1 MSKFELFDFTPEIV
15 ESFRENHEIPV
26 HFYNKDGQ
34 VLIHKKENASEA
46 EIDRLLRFIKQG
58 IYYDIEDSEKLGL
71 QEKGRDIPEGLTDT
85 KLISENITTE
95 LNDGAKELFS
105 SLKRTSITSVQARKT
120 SERLA
125 SAFDAF
131 ESQSDMSV
139 GLVNILDLMQ
149 GRDNTH
155 EVELAVKRT
164 VVAMAMKTR
173 GAAAIG
179 ARDRARL
186 EEAANVT
193 MMSALLCD
201 IGYSRM
207 TMPDGDGL
215 SEQQMNYIRNHPIM
229 SYLMI
234 AHERSIDPRV
244 KRNVLS
250 HHRPMKSGTPGN
262 NYPSIKSITTRL
274 TALREKYSQDPAR
287 KHIAED
293 IDMQLKLL
301 MRDIPYDED
310 AAILAVASEFASLTS
325 NVPWRKAYNA
335 RRAVQMLVNNSYFTY
350 PDRIVREFLDYVSI
364 SLCNNEKILKEGD
377 FIIVAARSGS
387 GKTFFEV
394 GQITNATRFQSKPG
408 MDRFAT
414 IFPEIGKNP
423 KFQFLKFPLDK
434 LKADPR
440 KAHYELSKDDS
451 RHIVYAVDPTYDP
464 DLYEA
469 LFKLTRTSSAAAGHA
484 EAGQPA
490 T

>member
-164 VVAMAMKTR
+164 VVAMAMKT
-173 GAAAIG
+173 
-179 ARDRARL
+179 
-186 EEAANVT
+186 
-193 MMSALLCD
+193 
-201 IGYSRM
+201 
-207 TMPDGDGL
+207 
-215 SEQQMNYIRNHPIM
+215 
-229 SYLMI
+229 
-234 AHERSIDPRV
+234 
-244 KRNVLS
+244 S
-250 HHRPMKSGTPGN
+250 H
-262 NYPSIKSITTRL
+262 
-274 TALREKYSQDPAR
+274 
-287 KHIAED
+287 
-293 IDMQLKLL
+293 LKKC
-301 MRDIPYDED
+301 PQ
-310 AAILAVASEFASLTS
+310 V
-325 NVPWRKAYNA
+325 
-335 RRAVQMLVNNSYFTY
+335 
-350 PDRIVREFLDYVSI
+350 
-364 SLCNNEKILKEGD
+364 
-377 FIIVAARSGS
+377 
-387 GKTFFEV
+387 
-394 GQITNATRFQSKPG
+394 
-408 MDRFAT
+408 
-414 IFPEIGKNP
+414 
-423 KFQFLKFPLDK
+423 
-434 LKADPR
+434 
-440 KAHYELSKDDS
+440 
-451 RHIVYAVDPTYDP
+451 
-464 DLYEA
+464 
-469 LFKLTRTSSAAAGHA
+469 
-484 EAGQPA
+484 
-490 T
+490 